1 MALQIRRG
9 TDAQR
14 LTITPAEGELIY
26 TTDTKLLYVGDGST
40 AGGTKADTGINDLL
54 EDTTPQLGGNL
65 DLNSQD
71 ITGVGNINNSGNITA
86 SGVVSAASG
95 NFTNGTF
102 GLATGNF
109 KGTFAA
115 DDSVILIDGVSG
127 KVNLAPNAINDIGNV
142 AAPNPSNGDVLV
154 YNTSSGNW
162 ESGTANVTGNLV
174 GSVFADDSK
183 LMIDGISGIAY
194 GPFIGDLNG
203 SVFGDQS
210 TQIVDGQS
218 GNILPAAIIAVGNTL
233 DINPQNTGT
242 NEIILNST
250 DELGILRFKR
260 TQAGDLEGNTTI
272 RYGSI
277 FFERNDDNGTRIVNQ
292 ITGKEDALYFINN
305 PDGDFEALREETYL
319 AWIGNKLGVGT
330 YAPREHLDVRG
341 SAIIESDLKAAAITG
356 DLKADDS
363 TVIVDATTQG
373 GSFTTLA
380 SSTSLQLATYADA
393 TARDAGITSPAN
405 GMLCY
410 LTGTHK
416 FQGYA
421 NGAWVDL
428 N

>member
-127 KVNLAPNAINDIGNV
+127 KVNLAPNELNDIGNV
-142 AAPNPSNGDVLV
+142 AASSPSNGEVLV
-154 YNTSSGNW
+154 YNSSSGNW
-162 ESGTANVTGNLV
+162 ENGIASVSGDLI

-183 LMIDGISGIAY
+183 LMIDGINGIAY

-210 TQIVDGQS
+210 TQIVDGVS

-277 FFERNDDNGTRIVNQ
+277 FFERDDDNGTRIVNQ

>member
-109 KGTFAA
+109 NGTFAA

-127 KVNLAPNAINDIGNV
+127 KVNLAPNELNDIGNV
-142 AAPNPSNGDVLV
+142 AASSPSNGEVLV
-154 YNTSSGNW
+154 YNSSSGNW
-162 ESGTANVTGNLV
+162 ENGIASVSGDLI

-183 LMIDGISGIAY
+183 LMIDGINGIAY

-210 TQIVDGQS
+210 TQIVDGVS

-277 FFERNDDNGTRIVNQ
+277 FFERDDDNGTRIVNQ